1 MNKQIT
7 KCAVVIATVGA
18 LALGA
23 VIPSWASPVSSSSAV
38 VKESAPS
45 AVSDIRYRG
54 NSGRYYRNN
63 DAGVALSILGVAS
76 AVAGAAAYGQYGN
89 PGYYRQSY
97 YGGGPRYG
105 YGRGPANYGY
115 YNNY

>member
-7 KCAVVIATVGA
+7 KCAVVIATAGA

-23 VIPSWASPVSSSSAV
+23 VAPSWASPVSSSSAV

-45 AVSDIRYRG
+45 AVSDVRYRG

-63 DAGVALSILGVAS
+63 DAGVGLSILGVAS

-89 PGYYRQSY
+89 PGYSRQGY
-97 YGGGPRYG
+97 YGGGARYG
-105 YGRGPANYGY
+105 YGRGPSNYGY